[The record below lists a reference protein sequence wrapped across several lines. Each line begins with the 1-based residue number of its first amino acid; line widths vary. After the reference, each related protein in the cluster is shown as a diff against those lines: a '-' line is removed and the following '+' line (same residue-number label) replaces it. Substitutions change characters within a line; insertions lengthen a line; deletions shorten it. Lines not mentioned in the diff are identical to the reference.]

1 MKFLNLDVHKALARL
16 EKRIMDSIEDLQAT
30 ADATLM
36 AVRAANDRS
45 DRLIALIRDIQAQLA
60 ANGSDAAGRAAVMA
74 TLKQT
79 LAEIDEQ
86 AAQDN
91 EVIG

>member
-1 MKFLNLDVHKALARL
+1 
-16 EKRIMDSIEDLQAT
+16 MDSLEELQAT
-30 ADATLM
+30 ADATLT
-36 AVRAANDRS
+36 AVRAANERS
-45 DRLIALIRDIQAQLA
+45 DKLIAIVRDVRDQLE

-74 TLKQT
+74 TLKQA
-79 LAEIDEQ
+79 LVEIDEQ